1 MKVLIVLL
9 FSVAAIAAMPT
20 EEKSDNENL
29 NTLPALESEQAGVDV
44 DYFNGLV
51 RDKRQYGG
59 DWKNPFFDI
68 NMLCC

>member
-9 FSVAAIAAMPT
+9 LSVAAIAAMPT

-29 NTLPALESEQAGVDV
+29 NTVPALDFEQVGVDV
-44 DYFNGLV
+44 DYSNGLV

-59 DWKNPFFDI
+59 DLF
-68 NMLCC
+68 LT

>member
-9 FSVAAIAAMPT
+9 LSVAAIAAMPT

-29 NTLPALESEQAGVDV
+29 NIVPALDFEQVGVDV

-59 DWKNPFFDI
+59 DLF
-68 NMLCC
+68 LT